1 MSKPC
6 VIRPA
11 RASYVQLQ
19 TSIEVLRPFCPISS
33 LQIDSWLLREKSVKP
48 LIGDIALGGTL
59 LGANVVMKPVA
70 IGMLLLIIPS
80 TLFSLDVAAQLYL
93 TTTTSIDPTCDSACQ
108 ALKQF
113 SQDMARARNEASEEE
128 GQEATGGQTLDDLMA
143 QADEEREFDDQRA
156 VQEQQENGIEDAENI
171 PSARLLRFDI
181 VLKNELLNQ
190 TFARILNN
198 NTTSQTPEIEEF
210 EERIDSDG
218 TTAQRQIIS
227 YEFNPDIS
235 EDDIRIYTAAG
246 QTVQNLSSVLA
257 ANINTT
263 SIKMFENGK
272 MVITCDGENSFD
284 EADDTRI
291 YAPHNYTAANG
302 YRYVNSTI
310 VDAAGNEVL
319 KTGTTPDLSQ
329 YIGTESAC

>member
-1 MSKPC
+1 
-6 VIRPA
+6 VIMAP
-11 RASYVQLQ
+11 
-19 TSIEVLRPFCPISS
+19 VL
-33 LQIDSWLLREKSVKP
+33 
-48 LIGDIALGGTL
+48 
-59 LGANVVMKPVA
+59 M
-70 IGMLLLIIPS
+70 GMLLIIPS
-80 TLFSLDVAAQLYL
+80 TLFSLDAAAQLYS
-93 TTTTSIDPTCDSACQ
+93 TTTTSIDSCDSACQ

-113 SQDMARARNEASEEE
+113 SQDMARARDEALEEQ

-143 QADEEREFDDQRA
+143 KADEEDEFDDRRA

-190 TFARILNN
+190 TFARIVNNNN
-198 NTTSQTPEIEEF
+198 NTTSETPEIEEF
-210 EERIDSDG
+210 EEQIDSDG

-235 EDDIRIYTAAG
+235 EDDDIRIYTAAG

-257 ANINTT
+257 TNINTT

-310 VDAAGNEVL
+310 YDAESNEVL
-319 KTGTTPDLSQ
+319 KTGTPDLSQ

>member
-1 MSKPC
+1 MVP
-6 VIRPA
+6 
-11 RASYVQLQ
+11 
-19 TSIEVLRPFCPISS
+19 VL
-33 LQIDSWLLREKSVKP
+33 
-48 LIGDIALGGTL
+48 
-59 LGANVVMKPVA
+59 
-70 IGMLLLIIPS
+70 IGMLVIIPS
-80 TLFSLDVAAQLYL
+80 TLSSLAAAGQLYS
-93 TTTTSIDPTCDSACQ
+93 TTTFDPCDSACQ
-108 ALKQF
+108 ALEQF
-113 SQDMARARNEASEEE
+113 SQDISRAREEASEEQ
-128 GQEATGGQTLDDLMA
+128 GQEAIGEQTLDDLMA
-143 QADEEREFDDQRA
+143 EAEEEDEFDHRRA
-156 VQEQQENGIEDAENI
+156 AQEQQENGIEDAENI

-198 NTTSQTPEIEEF
+198 NTTSETPEIEEF
-210 EERIDSDG
+210 EEKIDSDG

-235 EDDIRIYTAAG
+235 EDDDIRIYTAAG

-257 ANINTT
+257 TNINTT

-310 VDAAGNEVL
+310 FDAAGNEVL
-319 KTGTTPDLSQ
+319 KTGPPDLSQ
-329 YIGTESAC
+329 YMGTESAC